1 MAECSIETTIID
13 CLVICF
19 LATPVLL
26 ESLRRIRTYHR
37 YDDFFLLRAEGRF
50 HRHYFSIQNEYG
62 KELGNLYFERYAST
76 GEELYV
82 WVKVENSVL
91 YDRSLLDMM
100 KRLPELLGLEFHG
113 ITSLDLAR
121 DFSYDIASRIRSLM
135 RREDLA
141 VIING
146 KEVRDRHKTLKG
158 IVRSCGMSLAKDGKK
173 GLTIKQAKA
182 AKNKHRGITLDCYD
196 KAEEIENASGKQY
209 ISEFYGNR
217 KRLHRLELR
226 MNCVQIKRAFDATW
240 LTPSLEYLENQK
252 ALDYLFIYAL
262 KSVLRFRHGRK
273 VIQWEDLFKVR
284 CQAI

>member
-1 MAECSIETTIID
+1 MAACNLETTIID

-19 LATPVLL
+19 LATPGLL
-26 ESLRRIRTYHR
+26 VSLRKVREHYRSG
-37 YDDFFLLRAEGRF
+37 DFFLMRAEGRF
-50 HRHYFSIQNEYG
+50 HRHYFNIQNKYG
-62 KELGNLYFERYAST
+62 KELGNLYFDRYASA
-76 GEELYV
+76 GNELYL

-91 YDRSLLDMM
+91 YDGSFLEMIN
-100 KRLPELLGLEFHG
+100 RLSGLLGLEFHG

-121 DFSYDIASRIRSLM
+121 DFNYDIASRIRSLM

-146 KEVRDRHKTLKG
+146 KEVRDRNTMLKG

-196 KAEEIENASGKQY
+196 KAAEINNSGKRY
-209 ISEFYGNR
+209 IRDFYGNR
-217 KRLHRLELR
+217 KRLHRMELR
-226 MNCVQIKRAFDATW
+226 MNCEQIRRAFDSTW

-262 KSVLRFRHGRK
+262 KSVLRFRKGRT
-273 VIQWEDLFKVR
+273 VQQWEDLFKMR
-284 CQAI
+284 CQVI

>member
-1 MAECSIETTIID
+1 MAACNLETTIID

-19 LATPVLL
+19 VATPGLL
-26 ESLRRIRTYHR
+26 VSLREIRKHYRIE
-37 YDDFFLLRAEGRF
+37 DFFLMRAEGRF
-50 HRHYFSIQNEYG
+50 HRHYFNIQNKYG
-62 KELGNLYFERYAST
+62 KELGNLYFDRYASA
-76 GEELYV
+76 GNELYL

-91 YDRSLLDMM
+91 YDGSFLEMINQLSG
-100 KRLPELLGLEFHG
+100 LLGLDFHG

-146 KEVRDRHKTLKG
+146 KEVRDRNTMLKG
-158 IVRSCGMSLAKDGKK
+158 LVRSCGMSLAKDGKK

-196 KAEEIENASGKQY
+196 KAAEINNSGKRY
-209 ISEFYGNR
+209 IRDFYGNR

-226 MNCVQIKRAFDATW
+226 MNCEQIRRAFDSTW

-262 KSVLRFRHGRK
+262 KSVLRFRKGRT
-273 VIQWEDLFKVR
+273 VQQWEDLFKMR
-284 CQAI
+284 CQVI

>member
-1 MAECSIETTIID
+1 MAACNLETTIID

-19 LATPVLL
+19 VATPGLL
-26 ESLRRIRTYHR
+26 VSLREIRKHYRIE
-37 YDDFFLLRAEGRF
+37 DFFLMRAEGRF
-50 HRHYFSIQNEYG
+50 HRHYFNIQNKYG
-62 KELGNLYFERYAST
+62 KELGNLYFDRYASA
-76 GEELYV
+76 GNELYL

-91 YDRSLLDMM
+91 YDGSFLEMIN
-100 KRLPELLGLEFHG
+100 RLSGQLGLEFHG

-121 DFSYDIASRIRSLM
+121 DFNYDIASRIRSLM

-146 KEVRDRHKTLKG
+146 KEVRDRNTMLKG

-182 AKNKHRGITLDCYD
+182 ARNKHRGITLDCYD
-196 KAEEIENASGKQY
+196 KAAEINNSGKRY
-209 ISEFYGNR
+209 IRDFYGNR

-226 MNCVQIKRAFDATW
+226 MNCEQIRRAFDSTW

-262 KSVLRFRHGRK
+262 KSVLRFRKGRT
-273 VIQWEDLFKVR
+273 VQQWEDLFKMR
-284 CQAI
+284 CQVI

>member
-1 MAECSIETTIID
+1 MAACNLETTIID

-19 LATPVLL
+19 VATPGLL
-26 ESLRRIRTYHR
+26 VSLREIRKHYRIE
-37 YDDFFLLRAEGRF
+37 DFFLMRAEGRF
-50 HRHYFSIQNEYG
+50 HRHYFNIQNKYG
-62 KELGNLYFERYAST
+62 KELGNLYFDRYASA
-76 GEELYV
+76 GNELYL

-91 YDRSLLDMM
+91 YDGSFLEMIN
-100 KRLPELLGLEFHG
+100 RLSGLLGLEFHG
-113 ITSLDLAR
+113 ITSLDLTR
-121 DFSYDIASRIRSLM
+121 DFNYDIASRIRSLM

-146 KEVRDRHKTLKG
+146 KEVRDRNTMLKG

-196 KAEEIENASGKQY
+196 KAAEINNSGKWY
-209 ISEFYGNR
+209 IRDFYGNR

-226 MNCVQIKRAFDATW
+226 MNCEQIRRAFDSTW

-262 KSVLRFRHGRK
+262 KSVLRFRKGRT
-273 VIQWEDLFKVR
+273 VQQWEDLFKMR
-284 CQAI
+284 CQVI

>member
-1 MAECSIETTIID
+1 M
-13 CLVICF
+13 
-19 LATPVLL
+19 
-26 ESLRRIRTYHR
+26 
-37 YDDFFLLRAEGRF
+37 RAEGRF
-50 HRHYFSIQNEYG
+50 HRHYFNIQNKYG
-62 KELGNLYFERYAST
+62 KELGNLYFDRYASA
-76 GEELYV
+76 GNELYL

-91 YDRSLLDMM
+91 YDGSFLEMIN
-100 KRLPELLGLEFHG
+100 RLSGLLGLEFHG

-121 DFSYDIASRIRSLM
+121 DFNYDIASRIRSLM

-146 KEVRDRHKTLKG
+146 KEVRDRNTMLKG

-196 KAEEIENASGKQY
+196 KAAEINNSGKWY
-209 ISEFYGNR
+209 IRDFYGNR

-226 MNCVQIKRAFDATW
+226 MNCEQIRRAFDSTW

-262 KSVLRFRHGRK
+262 KSVLRFRKGRT
-273 VIQWEDLFKVR
+273 VQQWEDLFKMR
-284 CQAI
+284 CQVI

>member
-1 MAECSIETTIID
+1 MAACNLETTIID

-19 LATPVLL
+19 VATPGLL
-26 ESLRRIRTYHR
+26 VSLREIRKHYRIE
-37 YDDFFLLRAEGRF
+37 DFFLIRAEGRF
-50 HRHYFSIQNEYG
+50 HRHYFNIQNKYG
-62 KELGNLYFERYAST
+62 KELGNLYFDRYASA
-76 GEELYV
+76 GNELYL

-91 YDRSLLDMM
+91 YDGSFLEMINQLSG
-100 KRLPELLGLEFHG
+100 LLGLDFHG

-146 KEVRDRHKTLKG
+146 KEVRDRNTMLKG

-196 KAEEIENASGKQY
+196 KAAEINNSGKRY
-209 ISEFYGNR
+209 IRDFYGNR

-226 MNCVQIKRAFDATW
+226 MNCEQIRRAFDSTW

-262 KSVLRFRHGRK
+262 KSVLRFRKGRT
-273 VIQWEDLFKVR
+273 VQQWEDLFKMR
-284 CQAI
+284 CQVI

>member
-1 MAECSIETTIID
+1 MAACNLETTIID

-19 LATPVLL
+19 VATPGLL
-26 ESLRRIRTYHR
+26 VSLREIRKHYRIEDY
-37 YDDFFLLRAEGRF
+37 FLMRAEGRF
-50 HRHYFSIQNEYG
+50 HRHYFNIQNQYG
-62 KELGNLYFERYAST
+62 KELGNLYFDRYASA
-76 GEELYV
+76 GNELYL

-91 YDRSLLDMM
+91 YDGSFLEMIN
-100 KRLPELLGLEFHG
+100 RLSGLLGLEFHG

-121 DFSYDIASRIRSLM
+121 DFNYDIASRIRSLM

-146 KEVRDRHKTLKG
+146 KEVRDRNTMLKG

-196 KAEEIENASGKQY
+196 KAAEINNSGKRY
-209 ISEFYGNR
+209 IRDFYGNR

-226 MNCVQIKRAFDATW
+226 MNCEQIRRAFDSTW

-262 KSVLRFRHGRK
+262 KSVLRFRKGRT
-273 VIQWEDLFKVR
+273 VQQWEDLFKMR
-284 CQAI
+284 CQVI

>member
-1 MAECSIETTIID
+1 MAACNLETTIID

-19 LATPVLL
+19 VATPGLL
-26 ESLRRIRTYHR
+26 VSLREIRKHYRIE
-37 YDDFFLLRAEGRF
+37 DFFLMRAEGRF
-50 HRHYFSIQNEYG
+50 HRHYFNIQNKYG
-62 KELGNLYFERYAST
+62 KELGNLYFDRYASA
-76 GEELYV
+76 GNELYL
-82 WVKVENSVL
+82 WVKVVNSVL
-91 YDRSLLDMM
+91 YDGSFLEMIN
-100 KRLPELLGLEFHG
+100 RLSGLLGLEFHG

-121 DFSYDIASRIRSLM
+121 DFNYDIASRIRSLM

-146 KEVRDRHKTLKG
+146 KEVRDRNTMLKG

-196 KAEEIENASGKQY
+196 KAAEINNSGKRY
-209 ISEFYGNR
+209 IRDFYGNR

-226 MNCVQIKRAFDATW
+226 MNCEQIRRAFDSTW

-262 KSVLRFRHGRK
+262 KSVLRFRKGRT
-273 VIQWEDLFKVR
+273 VQQWEDLFKMR
-284 CQAI
+284 CQVI

>member
-1 MAECSIETTIID
+1 MAVCSIETTIID

-19 LATPVLL
+19 LATPGLL
-26 ESLRRIRTYHR
+26 ETLRRIRMYHR

-50 HRHYFSIQNEYG
+50 HRHYFNIQNEYG
-62 KELGNLYFERYAST
+62 KELGNLYFDRYASA
-76 GEELYV
+76 GNELYV

-91 YDRSLLDMM
+91 YDRSLLEMM
-100 KRLPELLGLEFHG
+100 KRLPELLELEFHG

-121 DFSYDIASRIRSLM
+121 DFSYDIATRIRSLM
-135 RREDLA
+135 RREDIA

-209 ISEFYGNR
+209 ISDFYGNR

-226 MNCVQIKRAFDATW
+226 MNCEQIKRAFDATW
-240 LTPSLEYLENQK
+240 LTPSLEYLENQH

-262 KSVLRFRHGRK
+262 KSVLRFRQGRK
-273 VIQWEDLFKVR
+273 VLQWEELFKKR
-284 CQAI
+284 CQVI

>member
-1 MAECSIETTIID
+1 MAACNLETTIID

-19 LATPVLL
+19 VATPGLL
-26 ESLRRIRTYHR
+26 VSLREIRKHYRIE
-37 YDDFFLLRAEGRF
+37 DFFLMRAEGRF
-50 HRHYFSIQNEYG
+50 HRHYFNIQNKYG
-62 KELGNLYFERYAST
+62 KELGNLYFDRYASA
-76 GEELYV
+76 GNELYL

-91 YDRSLLDMM
+91 YDGSFLEMINQLSG
-100 KRLPELLGLEFHG
+100 LLGLDFHG

-146 KEVRDRHKTLKG
+146 KEVRDRNTMLKG

-196 KAEEIENASGKQY
+196 KAAEINNSGKRY
-209 ISEFYGNR
+209 IRDFYGNR

-226 MNCVQIKRAFDATW
+226 MNCEQIRRAFDSTW

-262 KSVLRFRHGRK
+262 KSVLRFRKGRT
-273 VIQWEDLFKVR
+273 VQQWEDLFKMR
-284 CQAI
+284 CQVI

>member
-1 MAECSIETTIID
+1 MAACNLETTIID

-19 LATPVLL
+19 VATPGLL
-26 ESLRRIRTYHR
+26 VSLREIRKHYRIE
-37 YDDFFLLRAEGRF
+37 DFFLMRAEGRF
-50 HRHYFSIQNEYG
+50 HRHYFNIQNQYG
-62 KELGNLYFERYAST
+62 KELGNLYFDRYASA
-76 GEELYV
+76 GNELYL

-91 YDRSLLDMM
+91 YDGSFLEMIN
-100 KRLPELLGLEFHG
+100 RLSGLLGLEFHG

-121 DFSYDIASRIRSLM
+121 DFNYDIASRIRSLM

-146 KEVRDRHKTLKG
+146 KEVRDRNTMLKG

-182 AKNKHRGITLDCYD
+182 ARNKHRGITLDCYD
-196 KAEEIENASGKQY
+196 KAAEINNSGKRY
-209 ISEFYGNR
+209 IRDFYGNR

-226 MNCVQIKRAFDATW
+226 MNCEQIRRAFDSTW

-262 KSVLRFRHGRK
+262 KSVLRFRKGRT
-273 VIQWEDLFKVR
+273 VQQWEDLFKMR
-284 CQAI
+284 CQVI

>member
-1 MAECSIETTIID
+1 MAACNLETTIID

-19 LATPVLL
+19 VATPGLL
-26 ESLRRIRTYHR
+26 VSLREIRKHYRIE
-37 YDDFFLLRAEGRF
+37 DFFLMRAEGRF
-50 HRHYFSIQNEYG
+50 HRHYFNIQNKYG
-62 KELGNLYFERYAST
+62 KELGNLYFDRYASA
-76 GEELYV
+76 GNELYL

-91 YDRSLLDMM
+91 YDGSFLEMINQLSG
-100 KRLPELLGLEFHG
+100 LLGLDFHG

-146 KEVRDRHKTLKG
+146 KEVRDRNTMLKG

-196 KAEEIENASGKQY
+196 KAAEINNSGKWY
-209 ISEFYGNR
+209 IRDFYGNR

-226 MNCVQIKRAFDATW
+226 MNCEQIRRAFDSTW

-262 KSVLRFRHGRK
+262 KSVLRFRKGRT
-273 VIQWEDLFKVR
+273 VQQWEDLFKMR
-284 CQAI
+284 CQVI

>member
-1 MAECSIETTIID
+1 MAACNLETTIID

-19 LATPVLL
+19 VATPGLL
-26 ESLRRIRTYHR
+26 VSLREIRKHYRIE
-37 YDDFFLLRAEGRF
+37 DFFLMRAEGRF
-50 HRHYFSIQNEYG
+50 HRHYFNIQNKYG
-62 KELGNLYFERYAST
+62 KELGNLYFDRYASA
-76 GEELYV
+76 GNELYL

-91 YDRSLLDMM
+91 YDGSFLEMINQLSG
-100 KRLPELLGLEFHG
+100 LLGLDFHG

-146 KEVRDRHKTLKG
+146 KEVRDRNTMLKG

-196 KAEEIENASGKQY
+196 KAAEINNSGKRY
-209 ISEFYGNR
+209 IRDFYGNR

-226 MNCVQIKRAFDATW
+226 MNCEQIRRAFDSTW

-252 ALDYLFIYAL
+252 ALDYLFSYAL
-262 KSVLRFRHGRK
+262 KSVLRLRKGRT
-273 VIQWEDLFKVR
+273 VQQWEDLFKMR
-284 CQAI
+284 CQVI